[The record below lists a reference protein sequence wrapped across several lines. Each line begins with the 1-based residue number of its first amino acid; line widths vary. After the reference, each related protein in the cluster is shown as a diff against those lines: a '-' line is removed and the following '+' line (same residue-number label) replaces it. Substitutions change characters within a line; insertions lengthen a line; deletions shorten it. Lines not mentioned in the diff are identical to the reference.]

1 MKQEHEFL
9 SKTLADFE
17 IPAMGA
23 RYIVT
28 GNVSMSPVEGSDLR
42 TGKELLSGII
52 MSEKIDMVTKNSEP
66 IENNLDKDDRKIA
79 AEGLFQDAVMAF
91 INDDEQVIFHEVC
104 SEVRNW
110 KKQFQS
116 YTYTSGARRIPNLAV
131 NRWGEVAKLEALS
144 EGGNAYYGGA
154 EATLLLSS
162 KGQVLTDIDAFYMQ
176 ALVDENEKN
185 SLVYCSAYTQEYLRE
200 LVDER

>member
-17 IPAMGA
+17 IPTMDV
-23 RYIVT
+23 RYVVT
-28 GNVSMSPVEGSDLR
+28 GNVSMSPARGRDLR
-42 TGKELLSGII
+42 IGQELLSGLIL
-52 MSEKIDMVTKNSEP
+52 SEKIDMVTKNSEP
-66 IENNLDKDDRKIA
+66 IVKLDKDCDGEA

-91 INDDEQVIFHEVC
+91 INDDEQVIFHEIC

-116 YTYTSGARRIPNLAV
+116 YTYFAAGRSIPNIAV
-131 NRWGEVAKLEALS
+131 NRWGEVAELEALS
-144 EGGNAYYGGA
+144 GDGNAYYGGA
-154 EATLLLSS
+154 EATLLLSP

-176 ALVDENEKN
+176 ALADEDKRH
-185 SLVYCSAYTQEYLRE
+185 SLVYCNAYTQEYLRE
-200 LVDER
+200 LVDEAE